1 MLFSK
6 FLSNTGLAPSIET
19 LIITVLNGGP
29 KTKQELS
36 QAVDILY
43 YSTAHRKLSSI
54 NFNLTLKFLLA
65 QRKILEQDGKFSL
78 PPR

>member
-43 YSTAHRKLSSI
+43 YSTAHHKLNSI

-65 QRKILEQDGKFSL
+65 QRKVIEQDGKFSL